1 MVNALVGDSFA
12 KSWNVSLYRHT
23 GDAGWREQFARV
35 FAYLAFALSTMGL
48 AIAVFGPELLSVMVP
63 ASFMPAALLLPILVL
78 AYVLRDVADFF
89 RSLLLINKR
98 AVWVGNIAL
107 AAAVVNLLLN
117 ILLIPAYGTYGAAW
131 ATLLTW
137 SAYLAV
143 CWIVAH
149 YEHGLPI
156 RVVPYGRLLVVMVAV
171 YAASAALRARG
182 FLLQVFLDGMWVTL
196 FVSIAALILRSE
208 TGSRTVA
215 PWLGNLLARILVPEA
230 TKSPRSEPASRHILM
245 LAYYFPP
252 QNKIGAARPYR
263 FARYL
268 RRLGTPV
275 SVVCSQLA
283 EATISGGELDSG
295 LHVSMPTSSLRGSM
309 HDSTE
314 RVPEPAT
321 IRVPDRADAHAR
333 RSIDIIS
340 HGLRILERL
349 LLPYHD
355 RLAWLPYA
363 CAAASAAMTP
373 GTVVMSTHPPVVT
386 HLAALALKQRF
397 GRPWIADFR
406 DPLWGNPVRTSY
418 RAGLIDPVIERLVI
432 EHADAIIANTDAS
445 AAMLVSRYPAF
456 SAKIS
461 TIWNGFDPEDHMEP
475 LPRSNRTRRVI
486 SHVGSLY
493 GARTPL
499 PFVACLNR
507 LIASGAILPSALQFR
522 QIGQSD
528 PDCFDLANPAYKALQ
543 AQGCLHAITH
553 ALPQVE
559 ARQEM
564 LLADWLLLLDMN
576 KTNPGLQVPA
586 KTFEYIRARRPILA
600 LTMPGSP
607 TARVLA
613 RSGVMHACVDLAAGP
628 DQLDAEVLAFLQPP
642 SARTAPNTQFWAE
655 FDGSQQTAEL
665 NVLIDRICTKAA
677 VEKAQAAL

>member
-252 QNKIGAARPYR
+252 QNKIGAAHT
-263 FARYL
+263 A
-268 RRLGTPV
+268 
-275 SVVCSQLA
+275 S
-283 EATISGGELDSG
+283 LDICAAS
-295 LHVSMPTSSLRGSM
+295 
-309 HDSTE
+309 
-314 RVPEPAT
+314 
-321 IRVPDRADAHAR
+321 AR
-333 RSIDIIS
+333 RSQS
-340 HGLRILERL
+340 SAPSLRRQPSVE
-349 LLPYHD
+349 
-355 RLAWLPYA
+355 
-363 CAAASAAMTP
+363 ASW
-373 GTVVMSTHPPVVT
+373 TVGYMFLCRH
-386 HLAALALKQRF
+386 
-397 GRPWIADFR
+397 
-406 DPLWGNPVRTSY
+406 
-418 RAGLIDPVIERLVI
+418 
-432 EHADAIIANTDAS
+432 
-445 AAMLVSRYPAF
+445 PAF
-456 SAKIS
+456 AARC
-461 TIWNGFDPEDHMEP
+461 TTALNGC
-475 LPRSNRTRRVI
+475 RSQRL
-486 SHVGSLY
+486 S
-493 GARTPL
+493 
-499 PFVACLNR
+499 ACL
-507 LIASGAILPSALQFR
+507 IAR
-522 QIGQSD
+522 M
-528 PDCFDLANPAYKALQ
+528 
-543 AQGCLHAITH
+543 
-553 ALPQVE
+553 
-559 ARQEM
+559 RM
-564 LLADWLLLLDMN
+564 
-576 KTNPGLQVPA
+576 
-586 KTFEYIRARRPILA
+586 R
-600 LTMPGSP
+600 
-607 TARVLA
+607 
-613 RSGVMHACVDLAAGP
+613 
-628 DQLDAEVLAFLQPP
+628 DAV
-642 SARTAPNTQFWAE
+642 ST
-655 FDGSQQTAEL
+655 S
-665 NVLIDRICTKAA
+665 
-677 VEKAQAAL
+677 